1 MSDFSF
7 HTDDLLKITKGGPGS
22 GPRAGDPHPH
32 AGHGGAYNAIVPG
45 KGNGVSREA
54 VGTRSVGVDNSH
66 PNNPQIVIGTKSVS
80 GTTLDGPTKGGPP
93 TLPKDCGARDFV
105 KGQTLSQIGRM
116 NIAAISGGRV
126 DTMFRGTKECGI
138 HLPVTNGQGGNGRGW
153 GVNVFLANNDTYTVQ
168 RVQGDTVKGEQTN
181 VYADEVGESAYQASS
196 YKSND
201 FGGHKVE

>member
-22 GPRAGDPHPH
+22 GAQPGHPFY
-32 AGHGGAYNAIVPG
+32 GNGRGGAAKIVPIVPG

-54 VGTRSVGVDNSH
+54 VGTRSVGVDNSN
-66 PNNPQIVIGTKSVS
+66 PNKPQIVIGTKSVS

-138 HLPVTNGQGGNGRGW
+138 HLPVTNGQGSNGKGW
-153 GVNVFLANNDTYTVQ
+153 GVNVFLANNDT
-168 RVQGDTVKGEQTN
+168 
-181 VYADEVGESAYQASS
+181 
-196 YKSND
+196 
-201 FGGHKVE
+201 